1 MIMSSAMLSAL
12 KPLTVVGLITLL
24 CACGSSAST
33 DALRAHFGSP
43 HDASTNQSP
52 APNAL
57 YPDMVA
63 GVSAGGS
70 QPPIGLKFLLG
81 TRPVVGVPVQLK
93 LALIP
98 TPGAE
103 ISHIHGTLQ
112 VAEGLQLQSQRTFD
126 VDAPQNGA
134 PVEQDV
140 TVIPQRAGVLSLS
153 ATLEIDYDNGS
164 IDRTYAIPL
173 IAANA
178 S

>member
-1 MIMSSAMLSAL
+1 MLHGLKSLFAVAL
-12 KPLTVVGLITLL
+12 PALL
-24 CACGSSAST
+24 CACGASKGSSAAVH
-33 DALRAHFGSP
+33 ALFGSH
-43 HDASTNQSP
+43 HDASTNQSQ
-52 APNAL
+52 AAAGL
-57 YPDMVA
+57 DPDMVA

-70 QPPIGLKFLLG
+70 NPPIGLKFLIG

-98 TPGAE
+98 TAGAE

-126 VDAPQNGA
+126 IDALQSGA
-134 PVEQDV
+134 PIEQEV
-140 TVIPQRAGVLSLS
+140 TVMPQRAGVLSLS

-164 IDRTYAIPL
+164 VDRTYAIPL
-173 IAANA
+173 IAASA